1 VSIDIL
7 FAGSTMFSSYSPNRV
22 AERCPWPLFA
32 TDHAYHA
39 FSQELGFG
47 CEEGS
52 LWRMY
57 SEAKPLDRLLGF
69 LYGPET
75 QTFNLISNFLFDW
88 STYGWRI
95 VTIPDMGNAQPRK
108 PREADDVIKNK
119 EPLAQ
124 IVAGGVVDVERLPSH
139 FNHPAVQLNDEQKK
153 IILETW
159 KVLEQDIGSV
169 GIIVFIK

>member
-1 VSIDIL
+1 
-7 FAGSTMFSSYSPNRV
+7 M
-22 AERCPWPLFA
+22 
-32 TDHAYHA
+32 
-39 FSQELGFG
+39 
-47 CEEGS
+47 
-52 LWRMY
+52 
-57 SEAKPLDRLLGF
+57 
-69 LYGPET
+69 
-75 QTFNLISNFLFDW
+75 
-88 STYGWRI
+88 
-95 VTIPDMGNAQPRK
+95 TIPDMGNAQPRK